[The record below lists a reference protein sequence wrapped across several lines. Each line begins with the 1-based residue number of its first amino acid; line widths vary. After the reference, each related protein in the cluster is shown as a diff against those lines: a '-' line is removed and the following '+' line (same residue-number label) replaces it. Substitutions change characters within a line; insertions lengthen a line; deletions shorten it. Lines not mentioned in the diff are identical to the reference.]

1 MVLVWHSLCCKF
13 RTCLGL
19 NLGVVHTIYI
29 CSYIYAKKSQSIA
42 SALSLTR
49 HCVWVMYRLDND
61 PTPLARSYG
70 SYCSLFSLMTLLYI
84 IYVFCSLSF
93 YAPFPAVYFYLS
105 LPFTSLMSLII
116 PCFSTRDLLLI
127 LFFSFTR
134 QRMGFG
140 KSFIRPFEVLYNA
153 F

>member
-13 RTCLGL
+13 RTCLGF
-19 NLGVVHTIYI
+19 NLRVVHTVYI
-29 CSYIYAKKSQSIA
+29 CSYIYAKNPQSIA

-49 HCVWVMYRLDND
+49 HCVWVMYRLHND
-61 PTPLARSYG
+61 PTPLTRSYG
-70 SYCSLFSLMTLLYI
+70 SYCRLSSLMTLLYI

>member
-1 MVLVWHSLCCKF
+1 MELEACWMVCHEGLLQKFALPGILEWTAFMHAVSLMLRIIRVC
-13 RTCLGL
+13 
-19 NLGVVHTIYI
+19 
-29 CSYIYAKKSQSIA
+29 ADA
-42 SALSLTR
+42 PLSL
-49 HCVWVMYRLDND
+49 
-61 PTPLARSYG
+61 P
-70 SYCSLFSLMTLLYI
+70 LMTLLYI

-116 PCFSTRDLLLI
+116 PCFSTRHLLLI

-140 KSFIRPFEVLYNA
+140 KSFLRPFEVLYNA